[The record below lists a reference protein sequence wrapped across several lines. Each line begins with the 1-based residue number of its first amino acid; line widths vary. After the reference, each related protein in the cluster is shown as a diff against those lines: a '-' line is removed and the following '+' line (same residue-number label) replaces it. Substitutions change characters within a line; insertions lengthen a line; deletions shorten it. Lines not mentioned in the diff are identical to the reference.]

1 MAVTQPTA
9 IRMELAEFFAKIL
22 LDAFDGV
29 REAMRLQEERQAEIS
44 AIASLDTAE
53 FARLTLTDEE
63 PERELVRLF
72 PSPDR
77 RRPHGIYVGAPY
89 RPALKE
95 GDIESPPIRALIG
108 VQLER
113 ANYTRPRGSESFVL
127 AKTAVEK
134 VLSAVRTRLGAQS
147 QSVLRAALARGV
159 PRLVVDSGRIGAKI
173 SLTLQSAAQSSAKA
187 AFVVPRRDARL
198 LVRMVDDRAPQTQQ
212 LRVDI
217 LSELEVTFKTV
228 T

>member
-1 MAVTQPTA
+1 MTQQTP
-9 IRMELAEFFAKIL
+9 ISMELAEFFAKIV

-29 REAMRLQEERQAEIS
+29 RESMRLQEERQMEI
-44 AIASLDTAE
+44 AVAASLDGTE
-53 FARLTLTDEE
+53 FAQMTVTDEE
-63 PERELVRLF
+63 LERELVRIF
-72 PSPDR
+72 PSPDHR
-77 RRPHGIYVGAPY
+77 QPHCIYVGAPY

-95 GDIESPPIRALIG
+95 GETESPPLRALTGI
-108 VQLER
+108 QLER
-113 ANYTRPRGSESFVL
+113 ADYMRRRGSESFVL
-127 AKTAVEK
+127 TKTAVEK
-134 VLSAVRTRLGAQS
+134 VLGAVRTRLGAQS

-198 LVRMVDDRAPQTQQ
+198 LVRMIDDRAPQNQQ

>member
-1 MAVTQPTA
+1 MTVAEPTP
-9 IRMELAEFFAKIL
+9 ISMELAEFFAKIV

-29 REAMRLQEERQAEIS
+29 RESMRLQEERQAEI
-44 AIASLDTAE
+44 AAAASLNGAE
-53 FARLTLTDEE
+53 FAQLTVSDEE
-63 PERELVRLF
+63 LKSELVRLF

-77 RRPHGIYVGAPY
+77 PHGIYVGATY
-89 RPALKE
+89 RSALEE
-95 GDIESPPIRALIG
+95 GETESPPLRALTGI
-108 VQLER
+108 QLER
-113 ANYTRPRGSESFVL
+113 ADYVRPRGSASFVL
-127 AKTAVEK
+127 TETAVEK
-134 VLSAVRTRLGAQS
+134 VLDAVRTRLGAQS

-159 PRLVVDSGRIGAKI
+159 PRLVVDSGKIGAKI
-173 SLTLQSAAQSSAKA
+173 SLTLQSMAQSSAKA

-198 LVRMVDDRAPQTQQ
+198 LVRMIDDRAPQNQQ